1 MDSALEQTHL
11 ITKIQKLLQLSRDEA
26 ATEHEAA
33 LAATKVH
40 ELLASYNLSL
50 AEVEAHAGVDDSGVQ
65 QDMKIEGWKTSRL
78 LPWERLLWLAT
89 CKLYFCCSTLSVGR
103 SFIIGRSHNVI
114 IAKEMLTYL
123 IQTVQRLRKA
133 HYGKG
138 RRFLDSFALGCA
150 QSINDKIKEMIA
162 EREPTPAETT
172 LPAIRENYRDEVYT
186 FLADQ
191 GRRIRN
197 LSGSTRSL
205 KVDPDGYVAGQI
217 AGEDVG
223 LDPQLYGNQEPP
235 ALLG

>member
-1 MDSALEQTHL
+1 MDSSLAQSHL

-50 AEVEAHAGVDDSGVQ
+50 AEVEAHTGVDDSGVQ

-162 EREPTPAETT
+162 KREPTPAETT

-217 AGEDVG
+217 AGEGVG
-223 LDPQLYGNQEPP
+223 LDPQLCGNQEPP